1 MKSKLIYNFSI
12 LFIIVLLFTNA
23 NTQEMNITF
32 PENHNTIEVPIS
44 YSQMVD
50 FLESVERCN
59 FIDVSIEGQSIENRS
74 LYLIHLYRGKK
85 RSDWKLFFFAQ
96 QHGNEPAGKDA
107 LIYLI
112 KYISE
117 KPEILPKDVD
127 LWVMPMVNPDGAEA
141 NKRRNG
147 NDFDLNRDHQLLS
160 QPETQALHKVFR
172 HIMPHVSVDC
182 HEFTRDSRDY
192 TEKGWSE
199 WPLIM
204 MDCANNPFFYP
215 EVYQAGIRWCEQMV
229 PYMNQKGHNYVR
241 YYLGGVPPEGELRH
255 STPEVDDARNGLG
268 AYGGL
273 SFIIES
279 GIKHNVRNP
288 NADLGERIDAY
299 LDIFYKF
306 LHDDMYR
313 REDIKAIERSRSS
326 KIPDFIPINYFW
338 ANKGQKIKQV
348 RVIEID
354 TGETVK
360 VPTANFMND
369 LIVKNSVPTPK
380 AYIISEEYS
389 SEFKALLDKHA
400 IIYEILETP
409 KIFKVE
415 SCRIICV
422 EDFEDTL
429 YNRYAGRQIVER
441 TLAKKQ
447 VFRSGSILVTLN
459 QSACKRAALLLEPT
473 KLYGLYQY
481 PEFRKMVDKN
491 NILPVYRIISD

>member
-1 MKSKLIYNFSI
+1 MKPIFTQLLPVFFWVLILHTYGAS
-12 LFIIVLLFTNA
+12 
-23 NTQEMNITF
+23 QEQVIQF
-32 PENHNTIEVPIS
+32 PENHQYIKSPIT
-44 YSQMVD
+44 YSQMTD
-50 FLESVERCN
+50 FLETANHKDFIELSTTGKSVEER
-59 FIDVSIEGQSIENRS
+59 F
-74 LYLIHLYRGKK
+74 LYLVHLNRGKVK
-85 RSDWKLFFFAQ
+85 SNWRVFFFAQ

-117 KPEILPKDVD
+117 KPEILPKNVD
-127 LWVMPMVNPDGAEA
+127 LWIMPMVNPDGAEA

-160 QPETQALHKVFR
+160 QPEARALHKVFR
-172 HIMPHVSVDC
+172 QIMPHVSVDC

-204 MDCANNPFFYP
+204 MDCANNPLFYP
-215 EVYQAGIRWCEQMV
+215 EVYQAGIRWCDKMV

-354 TGETVK
+354 TGETVE

-380 AYIISEEYS
+380 SYIISEEYL
-389 SEFKALLDKHA
+389 SEFEALLDKHA

-447 VFRSGSILVTLN
+447 VFRPGSILVTLN

-473 KLYGLYQY
+473 KLYGIYQY

-491 NILPVYRIISD
+491 SILPVYRIINK